1 MPDEKQEKIYMID
14 DTRAL
19 QETMES
25 RRSNFPPDLK
35 DRWADAVPEE
45 RDGELIWQSRWP
57 FVFRERIT
65 YILGHEVMSNY
76 QMPYMKKL
84 AEIATRN
91 GGDILEVGYGQGL
104 ATREIES
111 WRKKR
116 RVQTHSV
123 IELNRH
129 LAAEARQNKNLE
141 VIEGDYTGHLPALE
155 GRQFDAALYDG
166 YPLKEDEMHRD
177 GIIFIE
183 RLVKDRLL
191 KPNGIL
197 TFYANATKELGQK
210 FRGFLTDLGFTS
222 IETEKVLITPPK
234 RKRQIWRQNYFLAP
248 IARFKGGL

>member
-1 MPDEKQEKIYMID
+1 MPNDDQEKIYMVD

-25 RRSNFPPDLK
+25 RRSKFPPDLK
-35 DRWADAVPEE
+35 DQWADAVPETK
-45 RDGELIWQSRWP
+45 DGELIWQWKWP
-57 FVFRERIT
+57 PVFRERIT

-76 QMPYMKKL
+76 QLPYMKKL

-91 GGDILEVGYGQGL
+91 GGDVLEVGYGQGL
-104 ATREIES
+104 ATREIER
-111 WRKKR
+111 WRRKR
-116 RVQTHSV
+116 RLQAHCV

-129 LAAEARQNKNLE
+129 LAQEARQIENVE
-141 VIEGDYTGHLPALE
+141 VIECDYTGHLPALE

-177 GIIFIE
+177 GIVFIE
-183 RLVKDRLL
+183 RLVRDRLL

-197 TFYANATKELGQK
+197 TFYANATEKFGDK
-210 FRGFLTDLGFTS
+210 FRRFLTDLGFGS
-222 IETEKVLITPPK
+222 IETEKVHITPPK

-248 IARFKGGL
+248 IARFRGGL